1 LGGRASSAPEGGFSG
16 GFRAWFKS
24 LGARVTLFSIDG
36 GVGPVVNDGR
46 ARLCR
51 RSSPRL
57 YAAKCYPGLNQ
68 AQNAMKSRRASP
80 FDGAGPRPA
89 SPHTG
94 SPAAARSRCARSRRP
109 VLNGLA
115 LRQSS
120 STTCSRHI
128 TTTCRSLPGVIRAAL
143 ENIPGSP
150 PRPVRAFRARRRLL
164 GSCRSLSRGASGVL
178 LAILSASTPGS
189 TPESFSRTIAGAC
202 ILERAREWQR
212 ILLRK

>member
-1 LGGRASSAPEGGFSG
+1 
-16 GFRAWFKS
+16 
-24 LGARVTLFSIDG
+24 
-36 GVGPVVNDGR
+36 
-46 ARLCR
+46 
-51 RSSPRL
+51 
-57 YAAKCYPGLNQ
+57 
-68 AQNAMKSRRASP
+68 MKSRRESP
-80 FDGAGPRPA
+80 FDCAGLRPA

-94 SPAAARSRCARSRRP
+94 SPAAVRSRCARPRRP

-150 PRPVRAFRARRRLL
+150 PWPVRAFRARRRLL
-164 GSCRSLSRGASGVL
+164 GSCRSRSRGASGQH
-178 LAILSASTPGS
+178 LAILPASTPGS
-189 TPESFSRTIAGAC
+189 TPESFSRTIAGAR

-212 ILLRK
+212 ILLRKSPKREARRARTSSALLLGGSARDARNRGPRCARQSDDTEAS

>member
-1 LGGRASSAPEGGFSG
+1 ME
-16 GFRAWFKS
+16 
-24 LGARVTLFSIDG
+24 
-36 GVGPVVNDGR
+36 
-46 ARLCR
+46 
-51 RSSPRL
+51 
-57 YAAKCYPGLNQ
+57 
-68 AQNAMKSRRASP
+68 SRRASP
-80 FDGAGPRPA
+80 FDGAGLRPA

-94 SPAAARSRCARSRRP
+94 SPAAIRSRCARSRRP

-150 PRPVRAFRARRRLL
+150 PWPVRAFRARRRRL
-164 GSCRSLSRGASGVL
+164 GACRSRSRGASGL
-178 LAILSASTPGS
+178 PLAILSASTPGS

-212 ILLRK
+212 ILLLLLRKSWAGFGDGRDKTPLPIGAAGVTPFTGGACFRGAGPGMKAQTSARRSD